1 MSHHQ
6 GDYKAANCHQNH
18 RGAIEVHRLPSASEV
33 GSNRV
38 GKTERASWC
47 DYFGKYDPILG
58 SLNDASANR

>member
-6 GDYKAANCHQNH
+6 GDYKAA
-18 RGAIEVHRLPSASEV
+18 RGAIEGHRFLTASEA